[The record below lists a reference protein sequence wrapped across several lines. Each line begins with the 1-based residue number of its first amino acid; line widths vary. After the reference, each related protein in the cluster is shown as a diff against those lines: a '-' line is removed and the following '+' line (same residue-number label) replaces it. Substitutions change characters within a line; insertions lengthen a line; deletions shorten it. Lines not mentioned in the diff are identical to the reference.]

1 MDPIH
6 PIAPGPLPVVRPAV
20 PPVERLPR
28 VSREQDRPPQ
38 DSEQRARRE
47 PPPVPEEEDG
57 EDGPRHIDV
66 RV

>member
-1 MDPIH
+1 
-6 PIAPGPLPVVRPAV
+6 
-20 PPVERLPR
+20 VERLPR

>member
-1 MDPIH
+1 VDPIH

-28 VSREQDRPPQ
+28 VSREQDRPPR
-38 DSEQRARRE
+38 DSEKHARRE
-47 PPPVPEEEDG
+47 PLPAPEGEDD

-66 RV
+66 RA